1 METVTEILV
10 DISGS
15 MKYKINATKKIL
27 LNDIL
32 PTLDTSAQI
41 GIKTFTTVNKRLS
54 IQSVLPLSK
63 TDKEAIKQAVQKIN
77 CSNGGTPI
85 AASIRASVKALSDY
99 VSNDKV
105 IILVTDGV
113 ETEKGDYVQE
123 AKNATA
129 DGINCKIHVIG
140 INLKADGVNQ
150 ANAIAKITGGTPNFI
165 SFTSGS
171 YNQSSIRSSLSS
183 FYQAV
188 RTTPIVQQKY
198 SSTVNHSASQIIK
211 VVETKTKIET
221 RKEKIKSSIT
231 KAETIEKSSPQIDLK
246 VEQIKESRKDL
257 SELKKNKVEIPDV
270 IEDTEHNEKIRK
282 ASEEYVFEVLK
293 KKYPERVKWL
303 NEKGESYSDH
313 DFEILDLD
321 ETVEYYIEC
330 KGTVQNK
337 PTFYLTKNEWRLFLN
352 HTKNYQIYFV
362 KNSFGNPNHVFID
375 NLLDWL
381 LKMKIVPYLKERD
394 IIKEERVFL
403 TLNETTFK
411 RYVGH
416 VTNGSGIKNR

>member
-15 MKYKINATKKIL
+15 MKNKMSATKQAL

-32 PTLDTSAQI
+32 PDLDTSSQI
-41 GIKTFTTVNKRLS
+41 GIKTFTTLNKQLS

-63 TDKEAIKQAVQKIN
+63 TDKETIKQAIQKIN
-77 CSNGGTPI
+77 CSDGRTPI
-85 AASIRASVKALSDY
+85 AASIKASVKALSEY
-99 VSNDKV
+99 VANDKV
-105 IILVTDGV
+105 IILVTDGA

-140 INLKADGVNQ
+140 IDLKAGGINQ
-150 ANAIAKITGGTPNFI
+150 ANEIAKITGGTPNFI
-165 SFTSGS
+165 SFGNGT

-188 RTTPIVQQKY
+188 RTTPIVQQTY
-198 SSTVNHSASQIIK
+198 SPSVNHSALQITK
-211 VVETKTKIET
+211 VAEPETKIET
-221 RKEKIKSSIT
+221 QKEEIVPIIT
-231 KAETIEKSSPQIDLK
+231 EAETTEKSSPQLDLI
-246 VEQIKESRKDL
+246 VEQIKEIRKEL
-257 SELKKNKVEIPDV
+257 SELKKDKVEIPDI
-270 IEDTEHNEKIRK
+270 IEDAEHNEKIRK
-282 ASEEYVFEVLK
+282 ASEEYLFEVLK

-303 NEKGESYSDH
+303 NEKGESNSDH

-321 ETVEYYIEC
+321 GTIEYYIEC
-330 KGTVQNK
+330 KGTVKNK

-362 KNSFGNPNHVFID
+362 KNSFGKPNHVFID

-394 IIKEERVFL
+394 VIKEERVFL
-403 TLNETTFK
+403 TLNETTFD
-411 RYVGH
+411 
-416 VTNGSGIKNR
+416 T